1 MHIQKRVA
9 FLLGEIHRP
18 HPFQPLYPSS
28 IDGVRVL
35 KGRIVVKTNLEPL
48 LKKTAPSH
56 WKRPETSQKRL
67 GELDAPQ
74 VRSYR
79 TVNGVLHRSL
89 QWERPKSDEPR
100 HPSHECDARHK
111 REAARCQMLVKWF
124 RQSVRNLSHSM
135 VLYLPLI

>member
-9 FLLGEIHRP
+9 FLLGGIHRP

-35 KGRIVVKTNLEPL
+35 KGRIIKT
-48 LKKTAPSH
+48 TPSH

-74 VRSYR
+74 VQSYR
-79 TVNGVLHRSL
+79 TGNGVLHCSL
-89 QWERPKSDEPR
+89 QWERPKSDEP
-100 HPSHECDARHK
+100 CDARHK
-111 REAARCQMLVKWF
+111 HEAADA
-124 RQSVRNLSHSM
+124 SNS
-135 VLYLPLI
+135 

>member
-1 MHIQKRVA
+1 MRHASSRSLQKP
-9 FLLGEIHRP
+9 GE
-18 HPFQPLYPSS
+18 SNDS
-28 IDGVRVL
+28 
-35 KGRIVVKTNLEPL
+35 PL

-89 QWERPKSDEPR
+89 QWERPKSR
-100 HPSHECDARHK
+100 HPSHKCDVRHK
-111 REAARCQMLVKWF
+111 READRVGG
-124 RQSVRNLSHSM
+124 VR
-135 VLYLPLI
+135 V